1 MLTRLGGLLY
11 RARWTILV
19 FTVVLTCCMAVYG
32 LRVFDAEGSAS
43 LNDPNSE
50 SIKAQT
56 LIDNTFASQGA
67 HSESLVLLLRDGNKK
82 VTDPAF
88 EQSVNTL
95 IDKLKGRSEITSTAS
110 YYSTHSSDFVSR
122 DQRETFVLLNVS
134 TKDGETTVY
143 DRLKPLITS
152 PDLHIDIGGSM
163 ASDIQFNQQLKHDLE
178 FGELISLPIV
188 AVLLVLIFGGVVAA
202 MLPLVIGGFAIFGS
216 FAILNVL
223 THFTDVSSF
232 ATNVV
237 TIIALGLAIDY
248 ALLIVTRFR
257 EELVKH
263 NGDVQKA
270 IQRAMATAGR
280 TVMFSGLTVCTSL
293 LSLLVFPQ
301 DVLRTIGLAT
311 IASALVAM
319 LGSIFVLPV
328 ILSLLGQR
336 VNALSIQRF
345 LRGRRP
351 QRVVD
356 VANSIP
362 KHGAWYRL
370 SYFVM
375 KWNIPVAL
383 GCIALLLALGTPFLH
398 IAFATTDSRSLPLTI
413 SARTVA
419 DQLTQNFP
427 DQNNTAVTIVV
438 QTNGDALSSGNLTKL
453 NDYVSALKKQAHV
466 SNVESVVSLMPS
478 LTLAQYQQL
487 YAHPTLNPQLITAA
501 QQLAKKN
508 VTEINVTATLD
519 PLSNQAKNLI
529 TQIRAMHAPAGV
541 SPLVGGATAQTMDQL
556 TSLGESLP
564 QAGSVMAIAIFILLF
579 LMTGSV
585 IMPLKAIILN
595 TLSLSA
601 TFGAL
606 VWIFQDGHLQNL
618 LGFKAFGALDS
629 TQPILIFAIAFG
641 LSMDYEVFLLSRIKE
656 QFDRNGNNREA
667 VAIGLQRTGWLITS
681 AAMLLA
687 IVVGA
692 FATSR
697 IIFIQELGV
706 GIALAILVD
715 ATLVRALLVPA
726 MMTMLGKWNW
736 WAPRPLRWLW
746 MRVGL
751 RELIEDEPLES
762 VVAETDKE
770 LLPV

>member
-1 MLTRLGGLLY
+1 MLTGLGGFLY
-11 RARWTILV
+11 RARWAILV
-19 FTVVLTCCMAVYG
+19 LTIILTCCMGIYG
-32 LRVFDAEGSAS
+32 LGVFNAEGSAS

-50 SIKAQT
+50 SIRAQT
-56 LIDNTFASQGA
+56 LLNNTFSSQDA
-67 HSESLVLLLRDGNKK
+67 QSESLILLLSDGNRK

-88 EQSVNTL
+88 EQAVNTL
-95 IDKLKGRSEITSTAS
+95 IDKLKNRPEITATSS
-110 YYSTHSSDFVSR
+110 YYSTHSSAFVSR
-122 DQRETFVLLNVS
+122 DQRETFVLFTVS
-134 TKDGETTVY
+134 TKDGEATVY
-143 DRLKPLITS
+143 NRLTPLITS
-152 PDLHIDIGGSM
+152 PSLHIDIGGSI
-163 ASDIQFNQQLKHDLE
+163 ASDVQFDQQLKHDLE

-188 AVLLVLIFGGVVAA
+188 AVLLVLIFGGFVAA
-202 MLPLVIGGFAIFGS
+202 MLPLIIGGFAILGS

-223 THFTDVSSF
+223 THFTTVSNF
-232 ATNVV
+232 ATNVI
-237 TIIALGLAIDY
+237 TIIALGLSIDY
-248 ALLIVTRFR
+248 SLFIVTRFR
-257 EELVKH
+257 EELLKN
-263 NGDVQKA
+263 NGAVQKSL
-270 IQRAMATAGR
+270 QRTMATSGR
-280 TVMFSGLTVCTSL
+280 TVLFSGLTVCTSL

-301 DVLRTIGLAT
+301 DVLKTIGMAT
-311 IASALVAM
+311 IASAMVAM

-336 VNALSIQRF
+336 INALSIQRL
-345 LRGRRP
+345 LRGKR
-351 QRVVD
+351 QQSVSD
-356 VANSIP
+356 FGA
-362 KHGAWYRL
+362 KQGAWYRL

-375 KWNIPVAL
+375 KWSIPIAL
-383 GCIALLLALGTPFLH
+383 GCILLLLFLGTPFLH
-398 IAFATTDSRSLPLTI
+398 ISFAATDSRSLPLTI
-413 SARTVA
+413 SARTVS
-419 DQLTQNFP
+419 DQLTENFP
-427 DQNNTAVTIVV
+427 DQDNTTITIAT
-438 QTNGDALSSGNLTKL
+438 QTHGDALSSDNLTKL
-453 NDYVSALKKQAHV
+453 NDYVNLLKKQSHV
-466 SNVESVVSLMPS
+466 SSVTSVVSLVPG

-487 YAHPTLNPQLITAA
+487 YAHPALNPQLTKAA
-501 QQLAKKN
+501 QQLAKNN
-508 VTEINVTATLD
+508 VTQITVVATLD
-519 PLSNQAKNLI
+519 QNSTQAKNLV
-529 TQIRAMHAPAGV
+529 TQIRALHAPAGL
-541 SPLVGGATAQTMDQL
+541 SPLVGGTTAQNMDQL
-556 TSLGESLP
+556 TSLGASLP
-564 QAGSVMAIAIFILLF
+564 KAGTVMVIAIFVLLF

-656 QFDRNGNNREA
+656 QFDRTGDNREA

-681 AAMLLA
+681 AALLLA

-697 IIFIQELGV
+697 IIFIQELGL

-746 MRVGL
+746 MKVGL
-751 RELIEDEPLES
+751 RESLEDEPEEKVSLDAS
-762 VVAETDKE
+762 QE
-770 LLPV
+770 LLSV